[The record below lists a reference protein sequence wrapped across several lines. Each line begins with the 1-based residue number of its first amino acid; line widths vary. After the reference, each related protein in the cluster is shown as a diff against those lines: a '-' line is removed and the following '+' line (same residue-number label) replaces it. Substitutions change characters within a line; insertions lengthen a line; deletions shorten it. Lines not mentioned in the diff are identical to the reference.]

1 MPEEVQREI
10 REELGFGLIPNVFA
24 YAEGA
29 GEVQTA
35 LWKAFR
41 HTVLRGVLPRTLK
54 EMMGVVVSRAAGS
67 RYAAE
72 VHLHA
77 LMVQG
82 VEGGILE
89 ALGRGEV
96 PAGLPPKAAALL
108 RFAQEAA
115 QRPDPALLK
124 PLWAAGLSEAEVKEA
139 VATVALFRM
148 VNLWTD
154 LLEIPL
160 DPL

>member
-1 MPEEVQREI
+1 METQNEI
-10 REELGFGLIPNVFA
+10 LKELGFGLIPNIFA
-24 YAEGA
+24 WTEKAPEA
-29 GEVQTA
+29 QTA

-41 HTVLRGVLPRTLK
+41 HGVLRGRLPRTLK
-54 EMMGVVVSRAAGS
+54 EMMGVLVSRANQS
-67 RYAAE
+67 PYAAQ

-82 VEGGILE
+82 VEEPLLE

-96 PAGLPPKAAALL
+96 PPGLSPKTQALL
-108 RFAQEAA
+108 RFAQQAGANPKNTLAVAA
-115 QRPDPALLK
+115 LRQ
-124 PLWAAGLSEAEVKEA
+124 AGLEEAEVLEA

-148 VNLWTD
+148 VNAWTD

-160 DPL
+160 DAL